1 MANRPVSV
9 ADVFWIYNQPG
20 AVVDHDSVWIRFD
33 REFVR
38 LMNADKITGP
48 DLAKCL
54 RVSWRTL
61 NSGSRR
67 SSEPKWM
74 TPSVLGA
81 MWRCGFD
88 VNYVLLGQFAN
99 PPLKPDEAALL
110 DSYRNSTPEGQASLR
125 KTGAA
130 LEKQVDDEGDAHCG

>member
-1 MANRPVSV
+1 MANRPASVS
-9 ADVFWIYNQPG
+9 DVFWIYNQPG
-20 AVVDHDSVWIRFD
+20 AVVAPDSVWMRFD

-38 LMNADKITGP
+38 VMNADKMAGP

-54 RVSWRTL
+54 HVSWRTL

-81 MWRCGFD
+81 MLGCGFD
-88 VNYVLLGQFAN
+88 VNYVLFGHITQS
-99 PPLKPDEAALL
+99 PL
-110 DSYRNSTPEGQASLR
+110 
-125 KTGAA
+125 
-130 LEKQVDDEGDAHCG
+130 